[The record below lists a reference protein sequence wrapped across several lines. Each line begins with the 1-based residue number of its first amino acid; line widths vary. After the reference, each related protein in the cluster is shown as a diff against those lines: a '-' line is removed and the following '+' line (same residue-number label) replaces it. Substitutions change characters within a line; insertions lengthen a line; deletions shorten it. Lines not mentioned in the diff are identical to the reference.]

1 MWNGGRA
8 EITAWPTGPAPYRLY
23 ERDEGGAM
31 RLRMVTFDLQA
42 PTTSPTS
49 PSIGHAKI
57 SKRRIPSTDL
67 EGTQGGILDPTPIH

>member
-8 EITAWPTGPAPYRLY
+8 EITVWYRLC

-42 PTTSPTS
+42 PPTS
-49 PSIGHAKI
+49 PSIGHAKM
-57 SKRRIPSTDL
+57 SSRRIPSTDL
-67 EGTQGGILDPTPIH
+67 EGTRGGILDPTPIH